1 MTEERIYTSEFQTR
15 KACLN
20 TLCLKYEEVI
30 KKQGNVS
37 TTKIRKLKEARDELL
52 PTTQDK
58 YLGKVAELI
67 INAANHAIQYA
78 ETKQLVHA
86 KKAAEAQQEAN
97 ELFEPLKDRIIEEVK
112 NKRRY

>member
-1 MTEERIYTSEFQTR
+1 MTEERIYTPQFKAR
-15 KACLN
+15 KARLN
-20 TLCLKYEEVI
+20 ALCLKYEEVI

-37 TTKIRKLKEARDELL
+37 ATKIRKLKEARDELL

-58 YLGKVAELI
+58 YLSKVAELI
-67 INAANHAIQYA
+67 IKAADNAVLYS
-78 ETKQLVHA
+78 ETKQLEYA

-112 NKRRY
+112 NKRR